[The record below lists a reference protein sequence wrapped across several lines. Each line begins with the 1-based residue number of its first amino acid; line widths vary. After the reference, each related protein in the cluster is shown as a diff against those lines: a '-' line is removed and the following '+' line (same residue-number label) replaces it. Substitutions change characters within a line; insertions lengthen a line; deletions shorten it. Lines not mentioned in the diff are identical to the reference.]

1 MKDFKTF
8 LSEQKGMQAAQN
20 AQTTEAEGGIAGL
33 GHINPKEVLVT
44 SIATPTMMRG
54 YEKSIAYDW
63 SNFLSR
69 LPSLEGDLMMSD
81 EDRKRLSRVV
91 DSMPEG
97 NRKSSLLSQVE
108 KTISMPK
115 SATRTQNVQS
125 IMKQINDISMEAEGV
140 NQSNFTPKTY
150 IPNINIKNPWSNR

>member
-8 LSEQKGMQAAQN
+8 LSEQKGMQASQN

-44 SIATPTMMRG
+44 SNTNPVMLKS
-54 YEKSIAYDW
+54 YEKSVAYDW
-63 SNFLSR
+63 SGFLSR
-69 LPSLEGDLMMSD
+69 LPSLEGDLMISD
-81 EDRKRLSRVV
+81 EDRERLNLIL
-91 DSMPEG
+91 DKMPEG
-97 NRKSSLLSQVE
+97 IRKSKLLSQVE

-125 IMKQINDISMEAEGV
+125 IIKQINDISMSAEGV
-140 NQSNFTPKTY
+140 NQSSFTPTTF
-150 IPNINIKNPWSNR
+150 IPRTNTGNPWRNR